1 MINPRPV
8 PVRDRERV
16 HARYTVAGNALAE
29 QRTVRSSDFL
39 PVGFIAT
46 PIHAPVTCDDDNSQD
61 EKTANQ
67 RGPTLLTSF
76 FIAIACRLRYARLI
90 LFWRMAGNVSIEQD
104 AADNWKPSK
113 KTNCERIEGI
123 VALVIG
129 LDLASR
135 QNELQSI
142 YATPGNLAL

>member
-1 MINPRPV
+1 MTLDNNRPIYETAV
-8 PVRDRERV
+8 WI
-16 HARYTVAGNALAE
+16 AGN
-29 QRTVRSSDFL
+29 
-39 PVGFIAT
+39 G
-46 PIHAPVTCDDDNSQD
+46 
-61 EKTANQ
+61 
-67 RGPTLLTSF
+67 
-76 FIAIACRLRYARLI
+76 
-90 LFWRMAGNVSIEQD
+90 SIEQD